1 VLLFQI
7 TRNIS
12 TTLYAGVLFLSYMWL
27 YITYF
32 YRHRAITRA
41 IVPSPMAS
49 LFLLSLVWIPFVSLA
64 HMEMGDYLIAFP
76 RYFVTFPF
84 ILFCFLYREY
94 RYEFIKQIFR
104 IICVFIAVSALSV
117 PYQIAF
123 GRVSFFAES
132 GYREGLERYASLAG
146 SLSALGTL
154 GALSLVLLLFAGD
167 MLFTKT
173 KRTLLIIITV
183 LGMLMTLQKAAVAN
197 TAICFVAYVLIGG
210 NGRLIKRSLAVIG
223 LCLLAYGAYSVFRG
237 SQFALYID
245 SIVRYSLLDSS
256 VGMKQD
262 LMQRT
267 FKFPLATIRY
277 FDMRFL
283 DFISGIG
290 FPSLAGTVGL
300 SKFPSAHNNYFD
312 LLLSGGVLHLVSYLV
327 LMIRI
332 PLKVIHKKL
341 RGMKISSMDSGYS
354 MVVILFLINMLIG
367 AATFYQP
374 ITTVVIFVTICS
386 YDVVTREV
394 SLSMR
399 RSLSRQQETPIGG
412 CGVQPEATGQG
423 MGGSEG

>member
-1 VLLFQI
+1 
-7 TRNIS
+7 
-12 TTLYAGVLFLSYMWL
+12 
-27 YITYF
+27 
-32 YRHRAITRA
+32 
-41 IVPSPMAS
+41 MAS